1 MRIFPLQLP
10 HLLVVSL
17 VCVFS
22 AAAFDGTLKSDGGT
36 FSAPGK
42 QEIEVT
48 FPGAAQLYL
57 EPDRHTFRPQRA
69 AFEAGALEAEVRVES
84 DSPEPVRAVLFFKDK
99 DGKWFQSIEEFRL
112 VPGETRTL
120 SVRLDRPGRDWRG
133 IGHAALFDAPAV
145 IEMFSPGISVYGTE
159 ERKFK
164 LELLRLELT
173 GRREVRPLAAVD
185 WTLPEAG
192 PVNQR
197 VESRF
202 GIAREF
208 FNPFD
213 PDEVTV
219 DFELETPDG
228 KKAIYPGFFSR
239 DYTRSRHFTRET
251 VSPIGAGFWE
261 IRFTPTLPGEYKLR
275 LLLED
280 KVRKEKTATGWKSF
294 RAEPSTLPGPVRVS
308 RKNPR
313 YFERTT
319 GEFFFPVSL
328 NIHTNTDRR
337 SEIGFGFGHLP
348 DRGTYDYEDYLEG
361 CGKNGINVVEVWM
374 AGWTYALEHDV
385 SRAGN
390 LGGNR
395 YNLAAA
401 WKLDLIFQ
409 MAERNGILINLIF
422 DNHGR
427 LSNNSDPEWAENP
440 INSRGEF
447 AVANGGFLEKP
458 EEFFRSPAAEKNND
472 KRTRYIAAR
481 WGATPNLMAVELWSE
496 VDLTA
501 EFTERYDEGSAV
513 KWTERAAAYWTGLSQ
528 LKLPVTTHVCSDFWR
543 LRRFLELYRQP
554 SVTHLAGDAYRDPQ
568 IHFVDHLRSYE
579 RMMRD
584 VEKPQLITE
593 YGGNPNGSSAAQIL
607 ADIHS
612 GLWGSLFARLAGTPF
627 LWWHDFVHLGGHYDH
642 YLAFS
647 RYLEGIDL
655 REGPVEYLNP
665 ALTNVPKN
673 GRTYEAMGVALPRAF
688 YAWIFDRNALMLYP
702 ENRSEL
708 PEAAGLSIAS
718 PANLESGEYR
728 LRWYDPATGAV
739 LSENSVTVVSGTS
752 TKLDVPKFR
761 LDLALKLEKVAK

>member
-1 MRIFPLQLP
+1 M
-10 HLLVVSL
+10 
-17 VCVFS
+17 
-22 AAAFDGTLKSDGGT
+22 
-36 FSAPGK
+36 
-42 QEIEVT
+42 
-48 FPGAAQLYL
+48 
-57 EPDRHTFRPQRA
+57 
-69 AFEAGALEAEVRVES
+69 
-84 DSPEPVRAVLFFKDK
+84 
-99 DGKWFQSIEEFRL
+99 
-112 VPGETRTL
+112 
-120 SVRLDRPGRDWRG
+120 
-133 IGHAALFDAPAV
+133 
-145 IEMFSPGISVYGTE
+145 
-159 ERKFK
+159 
-164 LELLRLELT
+164 
-173 GRREVRPLAAVD
+173 
-185 WTLPEAG
+185 
-192 PVNQR
+192 
-197 VESRF
+197 
-202 GIAREF
+202 
-208 FNPFD
+208 
-213 PDEVTV
+213 
-219 DFELETPDG
+219 
-228 KKAIYPGFFSR
+228 
-239 DYTRSRHFTRET
+239 
-251 VSPIGAGFWE
+251 
-261 IRFTPTLPGEYKLR
+261 
-275 LLLED
+275 
-280 KVRKEKTATGWKSF
+280 
-294 RAEPSTLPGPVRVS
+294 S

-361 CGKNGINVVEVWM
+361 CGRNGINVVEVWM

-390 LGGNR
+390 LGVNR

-554 SVTHLAGDAYRDPQ
+554 SVTHLAGDAYRDPK

-655 REGPVEYLNP
+655 RERPVEYLNP
-665 ALTNVPKN
+665 ALTNAPKN
-673 GRTYEAMGVALPRAF
+673 GRTYEAMGLSQPRAF

>member
-1 MRIFPLQLP
+1 M
-10 HLLVVSL
+10 
-17 VCVFS
+17 
-22 AAAFDGTLKSDGGT
+22 
-36 FSAPGK
+36 
-42 QEIEVT
+42 
-48 FPGAAQLYL
+48 
-57 EPDRHTFRPQRA
+57 
-69 AFEAGALEAEVRVES
+69 
-84 DSPEPVRAVLFFKDK
+84 
-99 DGKWFQSIEEFRL
+99 
-112 VPGETRTL
+112 
-120 SVRLDRPGRDWRG
+120 
-133 IGHAALFDAPAV
+133 
-145 IEMFSPGISVYGTE
+145 
-159 ERKFK
+159 
-164 LELLRLELT
+164 
-173 GRREVRPLAAVD
+173 
-185 WTLPEAG
+185 
-192 PVNQR
+192 
-197 VESRF
+197 
-202 GIAREF
+202 
-208 FNPFD
+208 
-213 PDEVTV
+213 
-219 DFELETPDG
+219 
-228 KKAIYPGFFSR
+228 
-239 DYTRSRHFTRET
+239 
-251 VSPIGAGFWE
+251 
-261 IRFTPTLPGEYKLR
+261 
-275 LLLED
+275 
-280 KVRKEKTATGWKSF
+280 
-294 RAEPSTLPGPVRVS
+294 
-308 RKNPR
+308 
-313 YFERTT
+313 
-319 GEFFFPVSL
+319 
-328 NIHTNTDRR
+328 
-337 SEIGFGFGHLP
+337 
-348 DRGTYDYEDYLEG
+348 
-361 CGKNGINVVEVWM
+361 
-374 AGWTYALEHDV
+374 
-385 SRAGN
+385 
-390 LGGNR
+390 NR

-554 SVTHLAGDAYRDPQ
+554 SVTHLAGDAYRDPK

-665 ALTNVPKN
+665 ALTNAPKN
-673 GRTYEAMGVALPRAF
+673 GRTYEAMGLSQPRAF